1 LRAGTLAPLWLAKIA
16 LSRGRP
22 SPSIAI
28 KDFSQFI
35 DYFGSNPHSPASK
48 SFANGPSGSFFFPS
62 STHRGNFEQIRPL
75 CRHGTKSYQQFLRSC
90 CLIAA
95 KISQF

>member
-16 LSRGRP
+16 LSRVWP
-22 SPSIAI
+22 SPPIAI
-28 KDFSQFI
+28 EDFSQFI

-48 SFANGPSGSFFFPS
+48 SFASGPTGSFFFPS
-62 STHRGNFEQIRPL
+62 STHRGNFDQIRPF

-95 KISQF
+95 KNLQF